1 MALTVTV
8 GLVSLFA
15 KLFPLFEPLLPS
27 YISFRLRRLFRRWKK
42 QGMILDYRTRTTR
55 MGKLHYKV
63 SVDLDLTSE
72 QTRMILKE
80 ASTRIVLAL
89 PRNSE
94 EVIEWLKRRKVTLR

>member
-1 MALTVTV
+1 MAFGPRWRLASF
-8 GLVSLFA
+8 LL

-27 YISFRLRRLFRRWKK
+27 YISLRLRRLFRRWKR
-42 QGMILDYRTRTTR
+42 QGMILGYRTRTTR

-63 SVDLDLTSE
+63 SVDLDLTPE
-72 QTRMILKE
+72 QAKIILKQ
-80 ASTRIVLAL
+80 ASARIALAL